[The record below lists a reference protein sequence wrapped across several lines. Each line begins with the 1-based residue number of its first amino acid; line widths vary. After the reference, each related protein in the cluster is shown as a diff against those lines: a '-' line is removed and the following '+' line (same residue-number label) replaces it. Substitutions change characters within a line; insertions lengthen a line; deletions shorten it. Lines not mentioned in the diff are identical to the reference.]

1 VKVAINQIHIKG
13 RYRKDLGDLGPLVS
27 SVRAVG
33 LLQPVVVDSGNG
45 LIAGQRRIEAAKLL
59 GWTEIEA
66 VVAGDLDD
74 ALRLLI
80 AQRDEN
86 TCRKDFAPSEAVA
99 VGVAFEVIESK
110 AAKERQ
116 VAGGQSAG
124 RGRKRIGSAKL
135 AEAITGETREKVA
148 GAVGMKRSTYEKAKA
163 VVQAAKDDPERFGSV
178 VADMDATG
186 KVDRAYSKV
195 RQAAKADK
203 EKANAKKMKPGK
215 AWVVTAAQD
224 VVPCAALITD
234 PPYGILDEPWEP
246 KELESFTRGWCER
259 WAKCRADTALI
270 FWSQRYLW
278 DGRVWFDEA
287 LAGYEFQQLLVW
299 HYPNNKSPQSRKG
312 FKQTWEPIFFYRLK
326 GSPRQVQLLDEHWG
340 DEFHDF
346 DCHVAAVPQSNFNDA
361 DMKQHPAQKPVS
373 VMRWLVN
380 AVTRAGEL
388 VCDPFAGSGTTG
400 IAALQLGGKFHGIE
414 NNRDYLAMAKG
425 RIATYG
431 QPLTVADEAF
441 PKIA

>member
-1 VKVAINQIHIKG
+1 MKVAINQIHIKG

-27 SVRAVG
+27 SMRAVG
-33 LLQPVVVDSGNG
+33 LLQPVVLDSKNG

-59 GWTEIEA
+59 RWTEIEA

-99 VGVAFEVIESK
+99 VGAAVEAIESK

-116 VAGGQSAG
+116 RKHGGTSPGRSKNTSGKLPEVKGGHRTRTRVA
-124 RGRKRIGSAKL
+124 K
-135 AEAITGETREKVA
+135 
-148 GAVGMKRSTYEKAKA
+148 AVGMRDRTYEKAKA
-163 VVQAAKDDPERFGSV
+163 VVQAAREDPKRFGPLV
-178 VADMDATG
+178 EEMDKTG

-195 RQAAKADK
+195 RRAAKVA
-203 EKANAKKMKPGK
+203 EERSNATGSAKDW
-215 AWVVTAAQD
+215 AVTAAQD
-224 VVPCAALITD
+224 VVPCAALLTD

-246 KELESFTRGWCER
+246 KQLEFFTREWCSR
-259 WAKCRADTALI
+259 WSACKADTILI

-299 HYPNNKSPQSRKG
+299 HYPNNKGPQSRKG

-361 DMKQHPAQKPVS
+361 DMKQHPAQKPVE

-400 IAALQLGGKFHGIE
+400 IAALQLGRNFHGIE

>member
-1 VKVAINQIHIKG
+1 MKLPIGEIRITG
-13 RYRKDLGDLGPLVS
+13 RYRKDLGDLQSLAAS
-27 SVRAVG
+27 MKEIG
-33 LLQPVVVDSGNG
+33 LLQPVVVDSERR

-59 GWTEIEA
+59 GETAIEA
-66 VVAGDLDD
+66 VVADGLDD
-74 ALRLLI
+74 ALRVLI

-99 VGVAFEVIESK
+99 VGTALEPMERK
-110 AAKERQ
+110 AAKGRQ
-116 VAGGQSAG
+116 AAASPKAG
-124 RGRKRIGSAKL
+124 RGKKRSGSGKL
-135 AEAITGETREKVA
+135 PQAVKGETREKVA
-148 GAVGMKRSTYEKAKA
+148 TAVGMKARTYEKARA
-163 VVQAAKDDPERFGSV
+163 VVSAAKADPGRFEAV
-178 VADMDATG
+178 VADMDRTG

-195 RQAAKADK
+195 RQAKKADE
-203 EKANAKKMKPGK
+203 EKANAKKTKPGK
-215 AWVVTAAQD
+215 DWTVTSAQD

-246 KELESFTRGWCER
+246 KELEEFTREWCGR
-259 WAKCRADTALI
+259 WATCGADTALI

-361 DMKQHPAQKPVS
+361 DMKQHPAQKPVE

-400 IAALQLGGKFHGIE
+400 IAALQLGRHFHGIE

>member
-1 VKVAINQIHIKG
+1 MKVPIDQIRIAG
-13 RYRKDLGDLGPLVS
+13 RYRRNLGDLAPLVS
-27 SVRAVG
+27 SVQAVG
-33 LLQPVVVDSGNG
+33 LLQPVVVDSRNG

-59 GWTEIEA
+59 GWTEVEA
-66 VVAGDLDD
+66 VVAGDPDD

-86 TCRKDFAPSEAVA
+86 TCRKDFTPSEAVA
-99 VGVAFEVIESK
+99 AGAAVEAIESK

-116 VAGGQSAG
+116 RGHGGTAPGRPKNTSRNLRQVKAG
-124 RGRKRIGSAKL
+124 RTSAK
-135 AEAITGETREKVA
+135 VA
-148 GAVGMKRSTYEKAKA
+148 KAVGMKARTYEKAKA
-163 VVQAAKDDPERFGSV
+163 VVQAAREDPERFGPLV
-178 VADMDATG
+178 KEMDESG
-186 KVDRAYSKV
+186 RVDRAYS
-195 RQAAKADK
+195 RMRRAAKAA
-203 EKANAKKMKPGK
+203 EERANATESAKD
-215 AWVVTAAQD
+215 WVVTAAQD

-246 KELESFTRGWCER
+246 KQLESFTREWCLR
-259 WAKCRADTALI
+259 WSACGADTILI

-278 DGRVWFDEA
+278 SGREWFDQA

-299 HYPNNKSPQSRKG
+299 HYPNNKSPQSRRG
-312 FKQTWEPIFFYRLK
+312 FKQTWEPIFFYRRK
-326 GSPRQVQLLDEHWG
+326 GSPRRVELLDEHWG
-340 DEFHDF
+340 EEFHDF

-373 VMRWLVN
+373 VMRWLIN
-380 AVTRAGEL
+380 AVSRRGEL

-400 IAALQLGGKFHGIE
+400 IAALQLSRKFHGIE
-414 NNRDYLAMAKG
+414 NKPEYLAMAKG

-431 QPLTVADEAF
+431 RPLTVVDEAF